1 MRSGNKNRTIHT
13 LFDLSVLAK
22 GLDGL
27 LEIAGGLLLLFVH
40 PDQISGVARALT
52 QHELSEDPRDLVAN
66 LLIHSVQHLSSN
78 TKVFAAV
85 FLLWHG
91 LVKVGLVWALLKKHR
106 WAFPLAIVAFGM
118 FVLYQLYRYSNTH
131 SIWLLAL
138 SLLDVAVVVLTWLE
152 YRRLYGSRRDISRAP

>member
-1 MRSGNKNRTIHT
+1 MRPGNKNRTIHT

-40 PDQISGVARALT
+40 PDQIS
-52 QHELSEDPRDLVAN
+52 EDPRDLVAN

-85 FLLWHG
+85 FLLGHG

-106 WAFPLAIVAFGM
+106 WAYPLAIVAFGM

-138 SLLDVAVVVLTWLE
+138 SLMDVAVVVLTWLE
-152 YRRLYGSRRDISRAP
+152 YRRIYGSRRDISRAP